1 MVVTRHQAGARPG
14 GCRITSRR
22 PAGLAEGER
31 VRVGIPTLVIRAA
44 GLAEGDR
51 VRVGTLTLDP
61 SRPGGNSQE
70 SKNRHAVE
78 RTQNGRSEEN
88 EERKQ
93 NERFDILA
101 RDLQPQSERETDRE
115 LRCDS
120 HKTRATLRAR
130 QAPHLAQDTCH
141 TTRKTRTTSRESH
154 ARFHSRKTS
163 AIPLARPCE

>member
-1 MVVTRHQAGARPG
+1 M
-14 GCRITSRR
+14 
-22 PAGLAEGER
+22 
-31 VRVGIPTLVIRAA
+31 GIPTLVIRAA

-70 SKNRHAVE
+70 YKNRHAVE

-101 RDLQPQSERETDRE
+101 RDLQQQ
-115 LRCDS
+115 
-120 HKTRATLRAR
+120 K
-130 QAPHLAQDTCH
+130 
-141 TTRKTRTTSRESH
+141 
-154 ARFHSRKTS
+154 
-163 AIPLARPCE
+163 